1 MNLKIIKIFILAL
14 AAAALACSCTV
25 LSKSQ
30 LQRIENLA
38 IKGDTLTS
46 APSAIFRTLSEIRLE
61 RGLFYAASFTSP
73 EARFNEIQAVAEASI
88 KDKNRAAK
96 ADVYVGIL
104 NSYFKALKSMANE
117 ERWKAAGREFRG
129 LGRGV
134 DSLIIGHNEL
144 FGTEIPEGISKTAG
158 KTFGYLA
165 ENINKFRQAK
175 YVKEFVS
182 LGDTLVAECTDSLVS
197 ILKSRTLKELI
208 DNESAGL
215 EASYRAYT
223 MAMSQGGF
231 PPQIGNDREYV
242 LLVEKMGSVKQIRNR
257 AVSAL
262 RAVKNA
268 HHKLVM
274 ELEKGDD
281 GKNLAE
287 DFETLNRLAIEIYD
301 SIRR

>member
-61 RGLFYAASFTSP
+61 RGLFYAASFASP

-158 KTFGYLA
+158 KTFGYLV

-175 YVKEFVS
+175 YVKEFV
-182 LGDTLVAECTDSLVS
+182 
-197 ILKSRTLKELI
+197 
-208 DNESAGL
+208 
-215 EASYRAYT
+215 
-223 MAMSQGGF
+223 
-231 PPQIGNDREYV
+231 
-242 LLVEKMGSVKQIRNR
+242 
-257 AVSAL
+257 
-262 RAVKNA
+262 
-268 HHKLVM
+268 
-274 ELEKGDD
+274 
-281 GKNLAE
+281 
-287 DFETLNRLAIEIYD
+287 
-301 SIRR
+301 